1 MVYMSPRKRKHPT
14 VNKTMRLAED
24 VAMMVDLYAEDQQWS
39 ANTAMDTALRR
50 YLEGLG
56 YKERVAAMLKEQG
69 EGA

>member
-56 YKERVAAMLKEQG
+56 
-69 EGA
+69 

>member
-1 MVYMSPRKRKHPT
+1 LLNLNRESSRYSVTTHPA
-14 VNKTMRLAED
+14 RLSED

-56 YKERVAAMLKEQG
+56 YKERVAAMLKEQ
-69 EGA
+69 E